1 MKKNKKKMEIKLN
14 LNEINQNEEEKIKT
28 SRRTSIMRIYPKETI
43 VSSIPHVG
51 KALDRNYSK
60 INTELFKII
69 EHSNQI
75 QNSLSPHILN
85 IHLLKNLNVKN
96 IRALSK
102 GLTIYYDDIVIVS
115 EIFKISP
122 EERTLDDLLYARE
135 FLLKTK
141 LYSYFHNAHIL
152 EEAIQKLITMCS
164 LEMTYINYK
173 KDDIIYKIGDIPK
186 NFYLILSG
194 KIEILKPTYKKEL
207 LSGIEYLSYLIDL
220 KKNNEEYMFNLVI
233 KENFKIYPILLK
245 DFHLLPYIY
254 LQYCLNLIIE
264 EFEIDFIEILKICN
278 ITLESLGLD
287 KNIEIT
293 KDYLNENLKTIYAH
307 MPYISAKKYAKYIF
321 LFDEIIKKE
330 IQYYYYQMFD
340 TLETGDFF
348 GDFDLDRNT
357 QRKTTVKVVEDASFA
372 YFNYNLF
379 GLHIFNEKQI
389 IIDKEIN
396 YLHSNFFFS
405 KIPYS
410 NFSKK
415 YFEHFI
421 EVKFSKGSI
430 LFYEDSPLEYIYFIK
445 TGEVNL
451 YSKKNP
457 AQIQK
462 LLNDLKK
469 NVKKNHKT
477 FIEQKYKNIKSNPF
491 DVDIED
497 ELNTK
502 NSNKII
508 SLKDNEI
515 LGLESFY
522 YGYNYLYSAV
532 AINKTQ
538 VYKIEKM
545 NLIHLLK
552 NEGLCYIFLERKV
565 ENIMNI
571 FYNRL
576 LTINNTLFT
585 LADEKEL
592 FNQKLE
598 LEKQSPNQKKEMKLI
613 KIQKIFQR
621 IKNNK
626 IKNKKDK
633 LPILPKYQRISLRG
647 LSDREITNY
656 KSSENL
662 NLFPI
667 NSNNNYKHNFEDS
680 LLNQI
685 KKEIH
690 LFNEHKK
697 QMSRNHLLLSNLS
710 EQNFNK
716 KKMYTKLKNE
726 NIINTQLIENHQF
739 HHLKNISRNFSDNFK
754 IENLTKKSI
763 QKNSSFLCDT
773 EKKNQ
778 NLNNN
783 KSDNNIYNCKKLTEN
798 DRKEYIDPYIPKNI
812 KLNFIQQKYK
822 TDLIK
827 QKLKSYQDYK
837 KKLSK
842 YQIINIEQ

>member
-1 MKKNKKKMEIKLN
+1 
-14 LNEINQNEEEKIKT
+14 
-28 SRRTSIMRIYPKETI
+28 
-43 VSSIPHVG
+43 
-51 KALDRNYSK
+51 
-60 INTELFKII
+60 
-69 EHSNQI
+69 
-75 QNSLSPHILN
+75 
-85 IHLLKNLNVKN
+85 
-96 IRALSK
+96 
-102 GLTIYYDDIVIVS
+102 
-115 EIFKISP
+115 
-122 EERTLDDLLYARE
+122 
-135 FLLKTK
+135 
-141 LYSYFHNAHIL
+141 
-152 EEAIQKLITMCS
+152 
-164 LEMTYINYK
+164 
-173 KDDIIYKIGDIPK
+173 
-186 NFYLILSG
+186 
-194 KIEILKPTYKKEL
+194 
-207 LSGIEYLSYLIDL
+207 
-220 KKNNEEYMFNLVI
+220 
-233 KENFKIYPILLK
+233 
-245 DFHLLPYIY
+245 
-254 LQYCLNLIIE
+254 
-264 EFEIDFIEILKICN
+264 
-278 ITLESLGLD
+278 
-287 KNIEIT
+287 
-293 KDYLNENLKTIYAH
+293 
-307 MPYISAKKYAKYIF
+307 
-321 LFDEIIKKE
+321 
-330 IQYYYYQMFD
+330 
-340 TLETGDFF
+340 
-348 GDFDLDRNT
+348 
-357 QRKTTVKVVEDASFA
+357 
-372 YFNYNLF
+372 
-379 GLHIFNEKQI
+379 
-389 IIDKEIN
+389 
-396 YLHSNFFFS
+396 
-405 KIPYS
+405 
-410 NFSKK
+410 
-415 YFEHFI
+415 
-421 EVKFSKGSI
+421 
-430 LFYEDSPLEYIYFIK
+430 
-445 TGEVNL
+445 
-451 YSKKNP
+451 
-457 AQIQK
+457 
-462 LLNDLKK
+462 
-469 NVKKNHKT
+469 
-477 FIEQKYKNIKSNPF
+477 
-491 DVDIED
+491 
-497 ELNTK
+497 
-502 NSNKII
+502 
-508 SLKDNEI
+508 
-515 LGLESFY
+515 
-522 YGYNYLYSAV
+522 
-532 AINKTQ
+532 
-538 VYKIEKM
+538 M